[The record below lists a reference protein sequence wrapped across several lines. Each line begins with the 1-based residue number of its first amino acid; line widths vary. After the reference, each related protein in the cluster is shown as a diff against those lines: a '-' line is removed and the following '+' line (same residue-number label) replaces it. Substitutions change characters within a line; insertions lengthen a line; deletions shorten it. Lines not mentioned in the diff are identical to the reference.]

1 MYVLPYKLKYFS
13 PFLLG
18 LHARLNPRKNCL
30 CNWKNKTKKKMEKSE
45 KNIACYELQQSQ
57 TDDVR
62 LKHFSNEK
70 NPDFSGFGE
79 TF

>member
-1 MYVLPYKLKYFS
+1 MQLEKQNEK
-13 PFLLG
+13 
-18 LHARLNPRKNCL
+18 
-30 CNWKNKTKKKMEKSE
+30 KKKMEKSE